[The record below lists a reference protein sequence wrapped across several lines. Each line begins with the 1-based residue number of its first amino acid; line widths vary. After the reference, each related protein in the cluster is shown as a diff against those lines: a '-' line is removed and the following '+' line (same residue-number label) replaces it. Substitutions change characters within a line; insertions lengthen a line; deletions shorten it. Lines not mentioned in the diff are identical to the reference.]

1 MATETQKM
9 CRYCGE
15 AHPLSKFKS
24 GNICT
29 DCHLQK
35 HYEKR
40 KVEDAIHLANNAKK
54 CSGPCGKTLPTE
66 DFAWFNKEEQILQ
79 PKCRICYNA
88 ARRKKRPADDDD
100 ANEDS
105 GSDTQPRTK
114 RRRLANSV
122 ASGMTHKYC
131 KYHDCEH
138 PVADFTTRDGHYKS
152 CKKAD
157 QEKAK
162 ARRKKTKKAEE
173 LLKAIESGAVELVE
187 KVPPKTTK

>member
-15 AHPLSKFKS
+15 THPLSKFKS

-54 CSGPCGKTLPTE
+54 CGGPCGKTLPTK
-66 DFAWFNKEEQILQ
+66 DFAWFNKEEKILQ
-79 PKCRICYNA
+79 QKCRICYNA
-88 ARRKKRPADDDD
+88 ARRRRPDEEDADE
-100 ANEDS
+100 NS
-105 GSDTQPRTK
+105 GSDTQPRPAK
-114 RRRLANSV
+114 RPRIDNSV

-131 KYHDCEH
+131 KYHECEH
-138 PVADFTTRDGHYKS
+138 PVEDFSVRNDHYKS

-173 LLKAIESGAVELVE
+173 LMAAVESGAVAIVQ
-187 KVPPKTTK
+187 KVPPKKS